1 MNPPGSA
8 DRSPQRV
15 CSIPAVVTDDS
26 RHCEKRSDEA
36 IQATAGEPTGLLRCA
51 RNDGLGSVS
60 PAAIVRHNS
69 TRRIATW
76 LAQTRRPVVYGSLGV
91 LALTLS
97 GNRSP
102 ATEPSSILNAVGVES
117 EYADVITQV
126 GGQYVT
132 VTAIETDPNTDPHSF
147 EVSPTVATAIA
158 ESDLI
163 VKNGVGYD
171 SWADKIIAAA
181 PSTNRQVIG
190 VQQLLGLPD
199 STPNPHL
206 WYDPKT
212 MPVVANA
219 VAEALSQLQPAHAQY
234 FQANVKR
241 FDASLKPWL
250 AAVAAFKAKYS
261 GVPVAVTEPVAD
273 YMLEAVGADIAT
285 PFSLQAAIM
294 NGTDPSPQDVTTQNA
309 LFSSHQVKVF
319 VYNQQVTDPLT
330 QSFLDLAKQND
341 IPVVGVYE
349 TMPTPGY
356 NYQSWMLA
364 EVDALRKAVTKKIS
378 TETLEAGTK

>member
-1 MNPPGSA
+1 MTFL
-8 DRSPQRV
+8 R
-15 CSIPAVVTDDS
+15 T
-26 RHCEKRSDEA
+26 A
-36 IQATAGEPTGLLRCA
+36 ILGLLSVVA
-51 RNDGLGSVS
+51 SIHGSNPSRAAEPS
-60 PAAIVRHNS
+60 PALKAI
-69 TRRIATW
+69 
-76 LAQTRRPVVYGSLGV
+76 
-91 LALTLS
+91 
-97 GNRSP
+97 
-102 ATEPSSILNAVGVES
+102 GVES
-117 EYADVITQV
+117 EYADIIAQI
-126 GGQYVT
+126 GGQYVK
-132 VTAIETDPNTDPHSF
+132 VEAIETDPNTDPHSF
-147 EVSPTVATAIA
+147 EVSPKVATAIA

-181 PSTNRQVIG
+181 PSASRQVIG

-219 VAEALSQLQPAHAQY
+219 VADALSQLQPAHAQY
-234 FQANVKR
+234 FHANAKS
-241 FDASLKPWL
+241 FDTSLKPWL

-378 TETLEAGTK
+378 TETLETGTK